1 MDTQDNIG
9 DLFDDGGDEPTTSE
23 RYILVVDD
31 SAMMRKAVVGQLK
44 KMGYD
49 TVEAADGREALA
61 IVDLAIVDAT
71 PPGLILLDVQ
81 MPGMGGLDMLKV
93 LRASPKGSEIPVI
106 MLTVD
111 AAPANVRAAVHAQ
124 VKDYLVKPTNS
135 QELRKRVQKYMT

>member
-1 MDTQDNIG
+1 MDSVDMPGGIE
-9 DLFDDGGDEPTTSE
+9 DVFDDGGDEPAAKD

-31 SAMMRKAVVGQLK
+31 SPMMRKALVGQLN

-49 TVEAADGREALA
+49 TLEAGDGREALA
-61 IVDLAIVDAT
+61 LVDAVS
-71 PPGLILLDVQ
+71 PALILLDVQ

-93 LRASPKGSEIPVI
+93 LRASPGGSAIPVI

-135 QELRKRVQKYMT
+135 QELRKRVQKYLP